1 MVAPQVVDLHEHPPM
16 TMARVHARHAWILP
30 TAAVLFVLFAVGA
43 AFDLLWWDTPI
54 FNAVVDARSP
64 WLEELARRVSFFG
77 STPVVLVVAAIVALL
92 AFQRCPR
99 LALAIVVIV
108 AVRPLFEWGLKE
120 LVARD
125 RPPVDTRLVTGTGYS
140 YPSGH
145 PLATAA
151 SWGVLPLVAA
161 LYTKRRVVW
170 WSIAIA
176 AWVLIVLVA
185 ASRVVLGVHWPT
197 DVVGSLLLV
206 VIGVA
211 GAERI
216 VEATHSFGRR
226 APGGE
231 NHALNRC
238 AQSRRVE

>member
-1 MVAPQVVDLHEHPPM
+1 M

-30 TAAVLFVLFAVGA
+30 TAAVLFVLLAIGA
-43 AFDLLWWDTPI
+43 TFDALPWDKPI
-54 FNAVVDARSP
+54 FNAVVDARTP
-64 WLEELARRVSFFG
+64 WLEELARRASFFG
-77 STPVVLVVAAIVALL
+77 STPVVLAAAAIVALL
-92 AFQRCPR
+92 AWQRCPR

-120 LVARD
+120 LIGRD
-125 RPPVDTRLVTGTGYS
+125 RPPVDTRLVTGTGQS
-140 YPSGH
+140 FPSGH
-145 PLATAA
+145 PLASAA
-151 SWGVLPLVAA
+151 SWGVVPLVAA

-170 WSIAIA
+170 WSIAIG

-211 GAERI
+211 AAERF
-216 VEATHSFGRR
+216 VEATHSFGGRG
-226 APGGE
+226 PGEE
-231 NHALNRC
+231 NHELNRC
-238 AQSRRVE
+238 ARFRQVE